1 MAVEDKPFVGDIGT
15 ILEGESEINLTS
27 NSILRFE
34 MTKPDGTPD
43 TWNATIKSGDDS
55 VAQYTI
61 VDGDFDQVGQYMGN
75 LYAEWASGDRWHGKT
90 ICFTVFALLE

>member
-34 MTKPDGTPD
+34 MTKPDGT
-43 TWNATIKSGDDS
+43 TVNWNATIKSGDDS

-61 VDGDFDQVGQYMGN
+61 ADGDFNLFGQYTGN
-75 LYAEWASGDRWHGKT
+75 LYAEWATGKRWHGQT
-90 ICFTVFALLE
+90 ICFTVFALRE